1 MLDPGLVVKDGIAGG
16 AEDVGTGGAAGAGA
30 GTETGGAEVV
40 GETPGLIDGAVAAAA
55 AIHSILSIPYT
66 HYIKASQIY

>member
-55 AIHSILSIPYT
+55 ALVVVGWIEGPPEERD
-66 HYIKASQIY
+66 KG

>member
-1 MLDPGLVVKDGIAGG
+1 MKDGIAGG
-16 AEDVGTGGAAGAGA
+16 TEDVGTGGAAGAGA

-55 AIHSILSIPYT
+55 ALVVVGWIEGPPEERD
-66 HYIKASQIY
+66 KG